1 MFSRTALWGRGSVV
15 DYSVCTDVSAL
26 HFELRSSYVTRYS
39 CAFYPLQHE
48 HQATVQL
55 QLASTADMD
64 ADKKKQLPYI
74 GAACVIVAAAVFV
87 GSRLFSGSARSTSSS
102 ESKPNSAAPEPQS
115 VLASASQRAQA
126 GFVREGLKSSA
137 EPLAPAPVT
146 APKPMSDQPPAD
158 SVSEPVPKPDSLVVA
173 KKPVAKGP
181 AVRKSLF
188 PSASVSIAV
197 DDLIELFRTLD
208 DGSLGRVSVQSLAGA
223 LLESEWFSASTDAQ
237 AQSVR
242 DTVAALAADG
252 ADFITISEWSG
263 FLFKNAVKKNN
274 RMSFSSGLLNG
285 HHENVD

>member
-1 MFSRTALWGRGSVV
+1 
-15 DYSVCTDVSAL
+15 
-26 HFELRSSYVTRYS
+26 
-39 CAFYPLQHE
+39 
-48 HQATVQL
+48 
-55 QLASTADMD
+55 
-64 ADKKKQLPYI
+64 
-74 GAACVIVAAAVFV
+74 
-87 GSRLFSGSARSTSSS
+87 
-102 ESKPNSAAPEPQS
+102 
-115 VLASASQRAQA
+115 
-126 GFVREGLKSSA
+126 
-137 EPLAPAPVT
+137 
-146 APKPMSDQPPAD
+146 
-158 SVSEPVPKPDSLVVA
+158 
-173 KKPVAKGP
+173 
-181 AVRKSLF
+181 
-188 PSASVSIAV
+188 VSIAV